1 MTNAADLPAWAALP
15 IALLLLLGAGLTL
28 TGSLGLLR
36 LGSFYDRIHAPTL
49 GTTLGIGCV
58 LLASMLFFSVLQ
70 TRLMLHELLIA
81 VLMVVTTPVTLM
93 LLARAALYRDR
104 QEGCDEVPPPLPP
117 LPPNLS
123 GGSPRTLVSASD
135 TIIVREREHAERLG
149 PVQLDSDL

>member
-15 IALLLLLGAGLTL
+15 IALLLLLGAALTL

-70 TRLMLHELLIA
+70 TRLVLHELLIA

-123 GGSPRTLVSASD
+123 GGSPRTPVSASD

>member
-70 TRLMLHELLIA
+70 TRLVLHELLIA

-135 TIIVREREHAERLG
+135 TIITREREHAERPG